1 MRVDYWEKWKNQN
14 KEIWKILDKIKIIR
28 ENVVLNLQSED
39 LRDQVIIQNSS

>member
-14 KEIWKILDKIKIIR
+14 KEILKNLDKIKIIR